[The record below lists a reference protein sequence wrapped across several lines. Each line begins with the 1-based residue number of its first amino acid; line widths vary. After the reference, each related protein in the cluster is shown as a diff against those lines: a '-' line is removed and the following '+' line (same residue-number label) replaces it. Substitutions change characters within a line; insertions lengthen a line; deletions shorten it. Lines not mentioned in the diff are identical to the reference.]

1 VREHIGWRIVF
12 RQEKRREGV
21 VLDCAVVPDE
31 GVFALG
37 VKEEGV
43 TGVP

>member
-1 VREHIGWRIVF
+1 VGEYIGRRIIF
-12 RQEKRREGV
+12 RQEKRKEGM

-37 VKEEGV
+37 VGEEGV
-43 TGVP
+43 AGVP